1 MPGGLK
7 VDQKLTLQSNGRT
20 LLNRL
25 QVTKLGMRV
34 ATVDETIHK
43 LD

>member
-1 MPGGLK
+1 MKGGLK
-7 VDQKLTLQSNGRT
+7 VDQKLTLQSDGRT

-25 QVTKLGMRV
+25 KVEKFGVRV
-34 ATVDETIHK
+34 ATVEETIRK